1 MQADTPHP
9 MSTFDRLQYRIVKS
23 LARALGLLPFSMRER
38 AAVVLGR
45 LMFALDAKHRRIAI
59 ANLTRAFGGEKSE
72 AQIRRIAQRVFENL
86 FRILFE
92 VGWSLRLRN
101 DQLADYFTVSG
112 VSDYQ
117 KAMAKGKGVL
127 LLGAHFGNWEIQMVA
142 AHLIDMPMRVVYR
155 TLDAKGLDRFV
166 LEYRSRFGAK
176 MISNE
181 RGAIRKI
188 YAALRKGYPVGLL
201 MDQNVDWYEGV
212 FVDFFGHRACTNT
225 GMAVLA
231 LKSEAPVIP
240 FFLIRRGARFECVLG
255 PELPL
260 IKTGDQIKDLEM
272 NTRLYNQ
279 VIETY
284 ARRYPDQWFWVHQ
297 RWKTR
302 PHCLWPNPELRLKWL
317 KKMKTRAQ
325 K

>member
-1 MQADTPHP
+1 MDITNQ
-9 MSTFDRLQYRIVKS
+9 LQYRIIQ
-23 LARALGLLPFSMRER
+23 ATAHMLGVLPAQTRNA

-45 LMFALDAKHRRIAI
+45 ILFTIDAKHRRIAI
-59 ANLTRAFGGEKSE
+59 ENLTRAFGNEKS
-72 AQIRRIAQRVFENL
+72 AVQIRSIAIKVFENM

-92 VGWSLRLRN
+92 VGWSLRLREE
-101 DQLADYFTVSG
+101 QFQTYFTIHGLS
-112 VSDYQ
+112 SYR

-142 AHLIDMPMRVVYR
+142 AHMIDMPMRVVYR

-166 LEYRSRFGAK
+166 LEYRSRFGAM
-176 MISNE
+176 MISNQ

-188 YAALRKGYPVGLL
+188 YATLRKGYPVGLL
-201 MDQNVDWYEGV
+201 MDQNVDWYEGA
-212 FVDFFGHRACTNT
+212 FVDFFGHRACTNS

-240 FFLIRRGARFECVLG
+240 FFLIRRAKGFDCVLG

-260 IKTGDQIKDLEM
+260 IKTGDQTKDIEL
-272 NTRLYNQ
+272 NTRQYNR

-297 RWKTR
+297 RWKTK
-302 PHCLWPNPELRLKWL
+302 PYCTWPNPKLRLKWL
-317 KKMKTRAQ
+317 KKMKQRSR